1 MSSTIQPML
10 EAPWGAIIGV
20 YFVLVGLATG
30 ITLLTLWIHPQD
42 DRARV
47 HYEWVTTWVA
57 FMALAA
63 ASILLVID
71 LGQPSRFY
79 LMITS
84 FSNLASPM
92 SIGAKLI
99 ALKLYLLAMYLYLLT
114 RRRGALTAG
123 DVSLTGHA
131 TQTLFAVIPAALG
144 LISLALAVYPAILLA
159 RTWSSPLAH
168 TAGAGVLFLSTALL
182 MGTAVAIVTVWTGS
196 WLGETRR
203 GSAQDNSSS
212 FLSWV
217 KCRSWDS
224 GSCRWIHIKQR
235 WPPLSPGCCG
245 ARRRPSSGRLSLVS
259 GWCCRHSAFPAFP
272 AGGPWPSAAPWQ
284 SWWVH
289 QPHAICFS
297 LCHRRL

>member
-99 ALKLYLLAMYLYLLT
+99 ALKL
-114 RRRGALTAG
+114 
-123 DVSLTGHA
+123 
-131 TQTLFAVIPAALG
+131 
-144 LISLALAVYPAILLA
+144 
-159 RTWSSPLAH
+159 
-168 TAGAGVLFLSTALL
+168 
-182 MGTAVAIVTVWTGS
+182 
-196 WLGETRR
+196 
-203 GSAQDNSSS
+203 
-212 FLSWV
+212 
-217 KCRSWDS
+217 
-224 GSCRWIHIKQR
+224 
-235 WPPLSPGCCG
+235 
-245 ARRRPSSGRLSLVS
+245 
-259 GWCCRHSAFPAFP
+259 
-272 AGGPWPSAAPWQ
+272 
-284 SWWVH
+284 
-289 QPHAICFS
+289 
-297 LCHRRL
+297 